1 MSGLSITGFDTSSFD
16 GSQDTQSF
24 DGASLDS
31 LVVATP
37 TNVGDIVTA
46 TLNGQSIDLTHNV
59 DIPVGSSTLTINV
72 TEQ

>member
-16 GSQDTQSF
+16 ESQGTQSF
-24 DGASLDS
+24 DGASLNS
-31 LVVATP
+31 SVVATP

-46 TLNGQSIDLTHNV
+46 TLNGQSVDLTQNV
-59 DIPVGSSTLTINV
+59 DIPIGSSTLVVNV